1 MPATSEVL
9 SDSEVHVYINNI
21 PPRLRGGY
29 PMVQTT
35 RNTTPNLSLSA
46 PGPSHPVHIS
56 NQPSHAV
63 PLTVPVCSG
72 HPLARNITRVLILH
86 DCATKRRFPTV
97 EELLQLMDTCR
108 PAVGMK
114 YLDKLDAFQDM
125 DLSDIVDVYSLPV
138 ELLATIG
145 DTGRTA
151 AKRLHEYCK
160 DELLDPLRFL
170 LSDSS
175 DGSTANNSEVPALTL
190 RELGLRR
197 EDSRRRIL
205 RWAENV
211 RTCEEGREAKLEV
224 VDEEKTETIVVMD
237 EDDDDVA
244 TFRSCKV

>member
-9 SDSEVHVYINNI
+9 SDSEVHVYVNNI
-21 PPRLRGGY
+21 PPQLRGGY

-35 RNTTPNLSLSA
+35 HDMTPNLTLSA
-46 PGPSHPVHIS
+46 PGPLHPVHIS
-56 NQPSHAV
+56 NQPSHTV
-63 PLTVPVCSG
+63 PLTVPVRSG
-72 HPLARNITRVLILH
+72 HPLARNVMRVLILH
-86 DCATKRRFPTV
+86 DCTTKRRFLTV

-114 YLDKLDAFQDM
+114 YLDKLDTFQDM

-151 AKRLHEYCK
+151 AKCLHEHCK

-175 DGSTANNSEVPALTL
+175 NGSTANNSEVPDLTL
-190 RELGLRR
+190 RELGLCR
-197 EDSRRRIL
+197 EESRRRIL
-205 RWAENV
+205 RWADNV

-224 VDEEKTETIVVMD
+224 VDEEKTETIVVTD
-237 EDDDDVA
+237 EEDDDVA
-244 TFRSCKV
+244 MFRSCKV